1 MTYPLTLPPPFL
13 ASPLFT
19 KKGLTPLRFVE
30 GVSLFL
36 PLLQWFIVQQNLG
49 QISRKKGA
57 G

>member
-49 QISRKKGA
+49 QH
-57 G
+57 

>member
-19 KKGLTPLRFVE
+19 KKGLTPLRFL

-36 PLLQWFIVQQNLG
+36 PLVQWFIVQQNLG
-49 QISRKKGA
+49 QHTSGRRREG
-57 G
+57 